1 MTSWLN
7 LDIIIQINL
16 LKMNV
21 FKYLHRV
28 ETKNLLENLKKEV
41 LDLNSTLNL
50 KLPTMLMLV
59 NS

>member
-1 MTSWLN
+1 
-7 LDIIIQINL
+7 
-16 LKMNV
+16 MNV

-59 NS
+59 NSWDGNLLKVKEIEQLII